1 LVKPDLFNYFFI
13 LKTNVLE
20 EKTPEQ
26 MEIIEEIRKPLSMPK
41 WIPIVII
48 ATIFLLFWYLS
59 RNSGA
64 TKSNSFVL
72 QAPTT
77 NVILAIPVK

>member
-1 LVKPDLFNYFFI
+1 M
-13 LKTNVLE
+13 E

-26 MEIIEEIRKPLSMPK
+26 MKIIEEIRKPASMPK

-59 RNSGA
+59 RNGGA
-64 TKSNSFVL
+64 TRSNSFVP
-72 QAPTT
+72 QDPTT